1 MVEAERR
8 RRWLGLATARRLLVG
23 GNGMK
28 SMETERHKGDQGAAG
43 DSTGHG
49 VSLLRT
55 VNHDMLGRKLGAL
68 PDAELAEVEV
78 AMSII
83 LGL

>member
-1 MVEAERR
+1 
-8 RRWLGLATARRLLVG
+8 
-23 GNGMK
+23 
-28 SMETERHKGDQGAAG
+28 
-43 DSTGHG
+43 